1 MKAYNI
7 GASSVRRTVEVAI
20 NKSNQGATSI
30 GASVNTETDIV
41 PFDLAQLDELEELK
55 SLPPVSFIKLDV
67 EGHEVEAI
75 LGAENIIRNNSPV
88 LAIEILPSDIENDTC
103 ESVELLKKFGYKN
116 FYEMRERGWLGQL
129 SRRPKK
135 LARTILTLTTG
146 SRPSKATELGRVSKL
161 EKRSYPMLICTTE
174 LDLTL

>member
-1 MKAYNI
+1 M
-7 GASSVRRTVEVAI
+7 
-20 NKSNQGATSI
+20 
-30 GASVNTETDIV
+30 
-41 PFDLAQLDELEELK
+41 
-55 SLPPVSFIKLDV
+55 
-67 EGHEVEAI
+67 
-75 LGAENIIRNNSPV
+75 

-161 EKRSYPMLICTTE
+161 EKRSYPMWICTTE
-174 LDLTL
+174 LDLIL

>member
-1 MKAYNI
+1 M
-7 GASSVRRTVEVAI
+7 I
-20 NKSNQGATSI
+20 NLVHESDPILK
-30 GASVNTETDIV
+30 TE
-41 PFDLAQLDELEELK
+41 PSPWNFK
-55 SLPPVSFIKLDV
+55 NSL
-67 EGHEVEAI
+67 G
-75 LGAENIIRNNSPV
+75 IIRR
-88 LAIEILPSDIENDTC
+88 LDIENDTC

-146 SRPSKATELGRVSKL
+146 SRPSKATELGRLSKL